1 MATSSL
7 RQLHYETVM
16 CPAPAFPNTFKDFFH
31 TLNEDDDV
39 IATMLEDKLIPRSDT
54 SSESGMSRDQEKLR
68 QYRRG
73 MSCRH
78 YKRRS
83 SDHHNHSRRKQNSL
97 PSQSTEVPIP
107 AVSPAVNR
115 RRSSSI
121 AVARQPPDLHRFL
134 QAEQTRPWSRLN
146 TGSPPSRIHLSPN
159 HNTSGS
165 SPIPTS
171 PVFGSRLH
179 LSPGTS
185 PSAREPTS
193 PSPRRGHTPNF
204 NEYQR
209 TRSRTSSMP
218 AVPRHRVS
226 YLHVLIN
233 YSCMFSAYTG
243 GSYLC
248 HNVFNGIFC
257 CEN

>member
-1 MATSSL
+1 MATSL
-7 RQLHYETVM
+7 RHLRYDSMM
-16 CPAPAFPNTFKDFFH
+16 CPPAPSFPNTFKDFFQ

-54 SSESGMSRDQEKLR
+54 SSESGVSRDQDQKQR

-83 SDHHNHSRRKQNSL
+83 SDHHSHSRRKQNSL
-97 PSQSTEVPIP
+97 PSQSTEVVPP
-107 AVSPAVNR
+107 AISPSVDR

-121 AVARQPPDLHRFL
+121 AVARPPPDLHRFL
-134 QAEQTRPWSRLN
+134 QAEQNRHWTRVN
-146 TGSPPSRIHLSPN
+146 TGSPPSRQHLSPN
-159 HNTSGS
+159 HNSTVS
-165 SPIPTS
+165 SPVPTS

-179 LSPGTS
+179 LSPGAS
-185 PSAREPTS
+185 PSNREPTS

-204 NEYQR
+204 NEPYQR
-209 TRSRTSSMP
+209 TSRTRTSSMP

-226 YLHVLIN
+226 ILMCNL
-233 YSCMFSAYTG
+233 T
-243 GSYLC
+243 
-248 HNVFNGIFC
+248 VFNKIS
-257 CEN
+257 

>member
-7 RQLHYETVM
+7 RHLRYDSVM
-16 CPAPAFPNTFKDFFH
+16 CPGPSFPNTFKDFFH

-54 SSESGMSRDQEKLR
+54 SSESGVSRDQDKR
-68 QYRRG
+68 THRRG
-73 MSCRH
+73 MSCKH

-83 SDHHNHSRRKQNSL
+83 SDHHNNTRRKQNSL
-97 PSQSTEVPIP
+97 PSQSTDMAAPSI
-107 AVSPAVNR
+107 SPAVNR

-121 AVARQPPDLHRFL
+121 AVTRQPPDLHRFL
-134 QAEQTRPWSRLN
+134 QAEQSRPWGRLN
-146 TGSPPSRIHLSPN
+146 TGSPPSRTHLSPN
-159 HNTSGS
+159 HNSSVS

-226 YLHVLIN
+226 
-233 YSCMFSAYTG
+233 
-243 GSYLC
+243 
-248 HNVFNGIFC
+248 
-257 CEN
+257 

>member
-1 MATSSL
+1 MATSL
-7 RQLHYETVM
+7 RHLHYDSMM
-16 CPAPAFPNTFKDFFH
+16 CPAPSFPNTFKDFFQ

-54 SSESGMSRDQEKLR
+54 TSSESSRDQEKQR

-83 SDHHNHSRRKQNSL
+83 SEHHTRKKQNSL
-97 PSQSTEVPIP
+97 PSQSSEIIP
-107 AVSPAVNR
+107 PQISPSVNR

-121 AVARQPPDLHRFL
+121 AATRPPPDLHRFL
-134 QAEQTRPWSRLN
+134 QAEQNRPWGRLN
-146 TGSPPSRIHLSPN
+146 SSSPPSRSHLSPN
-159 HNTSGS
+159 HNSAI
-165 SPIPTS
+165 SPAPTS

-193 PSPRRGHTPNF
+193 PSPRRGYTPNF

-209 TRSRTSSMP
+209 SRTRTSSMP

-226 YLHVLIN
+226 I
-233 YSCMFSAYTG
+233 
-243 GSYLC
+243 
-248 HNVFNGIFC
+248 I
-257 CEN
+257 